1 MNSLISRTISYLT
14 RIDEPKINKSKYPFR
29 LILIICF
36 KSVNFMRLV
45 KAYVI
50 INKVDSL
57 SEFFD
62 SIHIFWFRGNEG
74 HTQQSTEQ
82 TEYLKNFVQEHQRIF
97 EVGFN
102 GGHSSETFLKNN
114 SNVNVVSCDIGW
126 HYYSRFGE
134 MYLNKKYP
142 GRFKLIY
149 GDSKKVIP
157 AYADKYKE
165 KFDAVYID
173 GGHEFEDALKD
184 IINSKSLSTQET
196 RLLVDDVIYQD
207 NSNLYH
213 ANKGPTKAW
222 AQLVEEGFLKH
233 INYYEFKSNGL
244 HRSVVIGT
252 YK

>member
-1 MNSLISRTISYLT
+1 MNSFISRAYSYLI

-29 LILIICF
+29 LILITCF
-36 KSVNFMRLV
+36 KSINFMRLV
-45 KAYVI
+45 KASFI

-82 TEYLKNFVQEHQRIF
+82 AEYRKNFVKEYQRIF
-97 EVGFN
+97 EIGFN
-102 GGHSSETFLKNN
+102 GGHSAEIFLKNN
-114 SNVNVVSCDIGW
+114 PTVNVVSCDIGW

-149 GDSKKVIP
+149 GDSKIVIP
-157 AYADKYKE
+157 EYSHKYNE

-196 RLLVDDVIYQD
+196 IVLVDDVVYQD
-207 NSNLYH
+207 NTNLYH
-213 ANKGPTKAW
+213 ANKGSTRAW

-233 INYYEFKSNGL
+233 INNYEFKSDGL
-244 HRSVVIGT
+244 HRSVVTGS